1 MSVQELRE
9 KEIAYCREH
18 LVYFVENY
26 GHIEDRNKAEI
37 IQPFALWEEQRDAL
51 EDIRDHKRTIILKAR
66 QLGISW
72 LVLHY
77 AVHMLVTMQGRLVIG
92 LSKSETEAME
102 LIRRT
107 AVILRN
113 MPELIAEKGNI
124 PEGWQGAWF
133 ENTALILKVHHPGAP
148 ESTFQCF
155 ASSENAARSFT
166 ADLLI
171 FDEWAF
177 QQFDRSIW
185 QAAYPVINRANSG
198 QVIGVST
205 IKRGSLFEELFTTE
219 NNFYKIFIPWSADP
233 SRDEKWYQETKKEM
247 GDLMQAEYPASIEE
261 ALTVP
266 GGAFFPEVTDDSI
279 LNEYPLKQ
287 NTVDYFVMD
296 YGLDMLAGYFV
307 KRDAFGNAQID
318 REIYESNLTVGEAAQ
333 LIKDLAQDYKCVQ
346 YLAPPDLW
354 NRSPQTGKSIALLFN
369 EYGVNLTKVNN
380 DIAAGCLATKEY
392 LAHTTGGQ
400 SKLTIRTINGRPVA
414 PNLLRCLKKIQHD
427 ERKPNIYAKQPH
439 ELTHSVDALR
449 YFCIFWTLGA
459 ENHKNEKH
467 IVWREDMFEDYE
479 NASEEDKQILI
490 SMWGKPNWASFGE

>member
-1 MSVQELRE
+1 MSVQDLRQR
-9 KEIAYCREH
+9 EIEYCRDH
-18 LVYFVENY
+18 PVYFTETY
-26 GHIEDRNKAEI
+26 GHIEDRNKEDI
-37 IQPFALWEEQRDAL
+37 IQPFTLWDEQKNALT
-51 EDIRDHKRTIILKAR
+51 DIQSHKRTIILKAR

-77 AVHMLVTMQGRLVIG
+77 AAHMLLTMTGRLVIG

-102 LIRRT
+102 LIRRIAT
-107 AVILRN
+107 VIFRN

-124 PEGWQGAWF
+124 PEGWAGAWF
-133 ENTALILKVHHPGAP
+133 ENTALVLKVHHPNGP
-148 ESTFQCF
+148 DSTFQCF

-205 IKRGSLFEELFTTE
+205 IKRGSLFEELFTSE

-233 SRDEKWYQETKKEM
+233 SRDGKWYEETKREM
-247 GDLMQAEYPASIEE
+247 GDLMQAEYPATIEE

-266 GGAFFPEVTDDSI
+266 GGAFFPEVTDESI
-279 LNEYPLKQ
+279 LTTEALKD

-296 YGLDMLAGYFV
+296 YGLDMLAGYWV
-307 KRDAFGNAQID
+307 KRDGYGNAQIVT
-318 REIYESNLTVGEAAQ
+318 EIYEPNLTVGEAAQ
-333 LIKDLAQDYKCVQ
+333 LIKDLSVDYDTVQ

-369 EYGVNLTKVNN
+369 EYGVNLTRVNN
-380 DIAAGCLATKEY
+380 DIAAGCLAMKDY
-392 LAHTTGGQ
+392 LRHTDGAK
-400 SKLTIRTINGRPVA
+400 SKLTILNKCA

-427 ERKPNIYAKQPH
+427 EHKPNIYAKQPH

-449 YFCIFWTLGA
+449 YFCIWWTMGA
-459 ENHKNEKH
+459 MNGTNEKK
-467 IVWREDMFEDYE
+467 VKWREDMWEDYE
-479 NASEEDKQILI
+479 NASPDDKIYLI
-490 SMWGKPNWASFGE
+490 KKWGKPN

>member
-1 MSVQELRE
+1 MSSIGELRA
-9 KEIAYCREH
+9 KEIEYCQEH
-18 LVYFVENY
+18 PVYFVENY

-37 IQPFALWEEQRDAL
+37 IQPFALWKEQKEAL
-51 EDIRDHKRTIILKAR
+51 EGIQSHKRTIILKAR

-77 AVHMLVTMQGRLVIG
+77 AAWMLVTMKGRLVIG

-102 LIRRT
+102 LVRRIAT
-107 AVILRN
+107 VILRN

-124 PEGWQGAWF
+124 PEGWTGAWF
-133 ENTALILKVHHPGAP
+133 ENTALVLKVHHPDGP
-148 ESTFQCF
+148 DSTFQCF

-205 IKRGSLFEELFTTE
+205 IKRGSLFEELYTTE

-233 SRDEKWYQETKKEM
+233 SRDEKWYAETKKEM
-247 GDLMQAEYPASIEE
+247 GDLMQSEYPASVEE

-279 LNEYPLKQ
+279 LSEDTLKQ

-318 REIYESNLTVGEAAQ
+318 QEIYESNLTVSEAAS
-333 LIKDLAQDYKCVQ
+333 LIRDLAKDYDVAQ

-354 NRSPQTGKSIALLFN
+354 NRSPQTGKSIALLFGEN
-369 EYGVNLTKVNN
+369 GLNLTKVNN
-380 DIAAGCLATKEY
+380 DIKAGCLALKEY
-392 LAHTTGGQ
+392 LSHGDGGK
-400 SKLTIRTINGRPVA
+400 SKLTIRTIGGKPVA

-427 ERKPNIYAKQPH
+427 ERKPNVYAKQPH
-439 ELTHSVDALR
+439 ELTHAVDAAR
-449 YFCIFWTLGA
+449 YFAIYWTNGA
-459 ENHKNEKH
+459 VNELNEKRTR
-467 IVWREDMFEDYE
+467 WREDQWEDYD
-479 NASEEDKQILI
+479 NASPEDKAYLI
-490 SMWGKPNWASFGE
+490 SMWGKPI

>member
-1 MSVQELRE
+1 M
-9 KEIAYCREH
+9 
-18 LVYFVENY
+18 
-26 GHIEDRNKAEI
+26 
-37 IQPFALWEEQRDAL
+37 
-51 EDIRDHKRTIILKAR
+51 
-66 QLGISW
+66 
-72 LVLHY
+72 
-77 AVHMLVTMQGRLVIG
+77 
-92 LSKSETEAME
+92 
-102 LIRRT
+102 
-107 AVILRN
+107 ILRN

-124 PEGWQGAWF
+124 PEGWTGAWF
-133 ENTALILKVHHPGAP
+133 ENTALILKVHHPDGP
-148 ESTFQCF
+148 DSTFQCF

-233 SRDEKWYQETKKEM
+233 SRDDKWYQETKKEM

-266 GGAFFPEVTDDSI
+266 GGAFFPEVTDESI
-279 LNEYPLKQ
+279 ISDEPLKQ

-296 YGLDMLAGYFV
+296 YGLDMLAGYWI
-307 KRDAFGNAQID
+307 KRDAFGNAQVVT
-318 REIYESNLTVGEAAQ
+318 EIYESNLTVGEAAQ
-333 LIKDLAQDYKCVQ
+333 LIKDLSVDYETVQ

-354 NRSPQTGKSIALLFN
+354 NRSPQTGKSIAILFN
-369 EYGVNLTKVNN
+369 ECGLNLTKVNN
-380 DIAAGCLATKEY
+380 DIKAGCLAMKEY
-392 LAHTTGGQ
+392 LNHGDSK
-400 SKLTIRTINGRPVA
+400 SKLTILRTNGHLCA

-427 ERKPNIYAKQPH
+427 EKKPNIYAKQPH

-449 YFCIFWTLGA
+449 YFCIWWTMGA
-459 ENHKNEKH
+459 GNETNEKK
-467 IVWREDMFEDYE
+467 IKWRDDMWEDYD
-479 NASEEDKQILI
+479 NASPSDKQLLI
-490 SMWGKPNWASFGE
+490 EMWGRPN